1 MESDMEIDSA
11 WHALMPRAMPEPSSS
26 SISSQC
32 GHQGCQ
38 EPCSSQSVTNTC
50 SKCHKRTPSG
60 QDVSRG
66 NCCSSNSCCNH
77 SAVMNMPSS
86 HAGYVSASNSCHVE
100 FCERINCNNCCEA
113 HWDVTSASCQRA
125 HAQHTDNAGD
135 DVTSGK
141 YARHHTHNSE
151 VNTFTLVWWRHSETW
166 RHGRR
171 LIYLANV
178 VLMLCQRRRWWTKF
192 RTTLVS
198 KYDVFNQCYFK
209 ITLV

>member
-1 MESDMEIDSA
+1 
-11 WHALMPRAMPEPSSS
+11 MPRAMPEPSSS
-26 SISSQC
+26 SISSQVAPC

-66 NCCSSNSCCNH
+66 NCCSSNSWNH

-100 FCERINCNNCCEA
+100 FCERINCNDCCEA
-113 HWDVTSASCQRA
+113 HCDVTSASCQRA
-125 HAQHTDNAGD
+125 HAQRTDNAGD

-151 VNTFTLVWWRHSETW
+151 VNTFTLDD
-166 RHGRR
+166 
-171 LIYLANV
+171 
-178 VLMLCQRRRWWTKF
+178 
-192 RTTLVS
+192 
-198 KYDVFNQCYFK
+198 DVIVK
-209 ITLV
+209 HDATDED